1 MKTIS
6 HEGETY
12 VLKSEM
18 EAAIQSR
25 IQKMSAR
32 AAEAEAQVQSLQN
45 ELDSVSGRLGA
56 LDNLQGQIET
66 LKGQLDNANGRFDR
80 YQAVSKYGLTDP
92 DHLELVEWQ
101 YSRSMSNLPKKD
113 QMPLG
118 EWLEGL
124 VQDPSKAP
132 LSIRPHLQSLQTSA
146 PQEAAP
152 QVEESAPRYRDIN
165 RNVKMQTIRPD
176 SSLQAPAPPK
186 MNSGALQA
194 PPITDNLV
202 DRGLKDLDF
211 YRQNRDAIKNAFFQ
225 NRRS

>member
-66 LKGQLDNANGRFDR
+66 LKGQLDSANGRFDR

-124 VQDPSKAP
+124 VQDPSQAP

-152 QVEESAPRYRDIN
+152 QVQESAPQ
-165 RNVKMQTIRPD
+165 MQTIRPD

>member
-1 MKTIS
+1 MKTIT

-18 EAAIQSR
+18 DSAIQSR
-25 IQKMSAR
+25 IQKLSAR
-32 AAEAEAQVQSLQN
+32 AAEAESQVQSLQS

-66 LKGQLDNANGRFDR
+66 LKGQLETANGRFDR

-101 YSRSMSNLPKKD
+101 YSRSMSTLSKKD
-113 QMPLG
+113 QLPLG
-118 EWLEGL
+118 EWLESL

-132 LSIRPHLQSLQTSA
+132 LAIRPHLQSLQTSA
-146 PQEAAP
+146 PSQETAPPSQEAAP
-152 QVEESAPRYRDIN
+152 Q
-165 RNVKMQTIRPD
+165 MQTIRPE

-194 PPITDNLV
+194 PPVTDNLV
-202 DRGLKDLDF
+202 DRGLKDLEF